1 MQTINHLFQREL
13 VRLIEEEVER
23 LKDMLSMGNVGA
35 FDEYRLVVGKIA
47 GLRTALDYMAEANSN
62 VERD

>member
-13 VRLIEEEVER
+13 VKLIDEEIER
-23 LKDMLSMGNVGA
+23 LGDVLSSGHANT
-35 FDEYRLVVGKIA
+35 FDEYKFVVGKIA

-62 VERD
+62 IERD